1 MKRIF
6 TIITLLAMIILAG
19 CTDLDDINRQLDEQE
34 KELATVRALLN
45 AMTNKV
51 SVVSYKELPDGSG
64 YELTMSDG
72 TKITLK
78 HGAKGN
84 QGERG
89 AKGRQGEDGQDASAD
104 LTITETDDVVIIVYN
119 GVTYTIAKE
128 SSSPV
133 IDTGNLIGMW
143 YWVKSE
149 KSDGSGGWEINP
161 GTNEHGYW
169 CYFRDASTVFYSIM
183 PTKYQYTLAED
194 HLSIGTTWDYTIV
207 SLDDHNLVLEN
218 KNGYFRTH
226 YTRGEIPPAID
237 PAKLIGQWA
246 FEKTRVPDKAGGW
259 KDDASIDLSPF
270 RLNFHDATRGKN
282 HRGEFTYTLD
292 WNYLHVDYGDDV
304 FTSYRVVEATE
315 SELVLEFVSAID
327 GTLLRAHC
335 THPLP
340 NPLSHVAEY
349 NVNPAGNGFVTSLTA
364 CNASGYFTFDDAVD
378 KFGDITLDGKRYHL
392 PSKEEWQGIVPGN
405 NNHVNFSNTRAY
417 NGINETVTVQGES
430 ITMKSDF
437 RTGVKGVSYGLRYKG
452 TKLLSAWRYEYIRD
466 GNDTHLK
473 ITSRGL
479 QGQTNVTVGDIAQA
493 DFWSANAE
501 NDVIRYFPASG
512 FFSGSYRFVGSDG
525 YFWSSSGTQDNMSD
539 HMYFSKNYAG
549 LSGNNRSFG
558 FSVRLFTSGDQVES
572 VK

>member
-84 QGERG
+84 QGDAAPRAGKARTGKMPALTHHHRNRRRG
-89 AKGRQGEDGQDASAD
+89 YHCLQWRHLHHSQ
-104 LTITETDDVVIIVYN
+104 
-119 GVTYTIAKE
+119 E

-207 SLDDHNLVLEN
+207 SLDDHNLVLE
-218 KNGYFRTH
+218 
-226 YTRGEIPPAID
+226 I
-237 PAKLIGQWA
+237 
-246 FEKTRVPDKAGGW
+246 
-259 KDDASIDLSPF
+259 
-270 RLNFHDATRGKN
+270 
-282 HRGEFTYTLD
+282 
-292 WNYLHVDYGDDV
+292 
-304 FTSYRVVEATE
+304 
-315 SELVLEFVSAID
+315 
-327 GTLLRAHC
+327 
-335 THPLP
+335 
-340 NPLSHVAEY
+340 
-349 NVNPAGNGFVTSLTA
+349 
-364 CNASGYFTFDDAVD
+364 
-378 KFGDITLDGKRYHL
+378 
-392 PSKEEWQGIVPGN
+392 
-405 NNHVNFSNTRAY
+405 
-417 NGINETVTVQGES
+417 
-430 ITMKSDF
+430 
-437 RTGVKGVSYGLRYKG
+437 RTGI
-452 TKLLSAWRYEYIRD
+452 SAR
-466 GNDTHLK
+466 
-473 ITSRGL
+473 IT
-479 QGQTNVTVGDIAQA
+479 
-493 DFWSANAE
+493 
-501 NDVIRYFPASG
+501 PA
-512 FFSGSYRFVGSDG
+512 
-525 YFWSSSGTQDNMSD
+525 
-539 HMYFSKNYAG
+539 A
-549 LSGNNRSFG
+549 RSLPR
-558 FSVRLFTSGDQVES
+558 STRQSL
-572 VK
+572 